1 MGIRNPQSAIR
12 NKGAWMSDMATTIK
26 KLSSVA
32 SRHRGLALP
41 VAAAMLV
48 LVVLAPLPPG
58 LMDLLLAANIAMSAI
73 ILLTTM
79 NVASPLEFSVFPSV
93 LLGATLVRL
102 ALNIATTRLIL
113 TCGNGSAGLEEAQ
126 FAAGHVVWAF
136 GNFVTAGSLAVGV
149 IIFTIVVIVQFVVI
163 TSGASRISEVA
174 ARFVLD
180 AMPGKQMAIDADL
193 NAGLIDQ
200 AAARER
206 RQGVSQQADFYGAMD
221 GASKFLRGD
230 AIAGIFIIAVN
241 ILGGLYV
248 GMVQYGWDFSR
259 TVELFT
265 RLTIGE
271 GLVAQLPAVIVSCS
285 AALLVTRSTS
295 KTDFGKEVVGQLL
308 SRPAVLILTAIFLGA
323 LMLTSLP
330 KLPLLMIGGGLAGLA
345 WLLMRRGE
353 GEEAQA
359 DASPASATAPAAEA
373 PEQMPPVEALRIE
386 LGFSLVRL
394 ADAQRD
400 GDLVD
405 RLAGLRRRIAGE
417 LGFTVPRIHIH
428 DNMQIDAHLYVIKVR
443 GAKVATGRLYP
454 GQLLAVASTGPAG
467 QRAASAESKTR
478 TGDGANQSSGGDGHN
493 VTGSLT
499 GRHVDDPVFGSPA
512 VWISHE
518 QAQHAA
524 MMGYG
529 VSEPSDVL
537 ISHLT
542 EVIRSHCGE
551 LLSRQQVAKALEGL
565 KATAPSLVA
574 EVTGRLRVG
583 QVQKVLQ
590 NLLAELVSIRDME
603 AILEELC
610 EQSAQTTDVAALTAR
625 VRSAL
630 ARTLTQQ
637 YCAADGKLW
646 CVSLADDLEQT
657 LGSYVPQ
664 ERASEAATLPAELSG
679 RVRAALAGGLSRL
692 SAQGKAPVLL
702 CAPHVRST
710 LRQLVAGTVPGAAVL
725 AYNEIQSAQVQSIA
739 SIGIT

>member
-1 MGIRNPQSAIR
+1 M
-12 NKGAWMSDMATTIK
+12 MTTVNRV
-26 KLSSVA
+26 SSLVQK
-32 SRHRGLALP
+32 HRGLALP

-48 LVVLAPLPPG
+48 VVVLAPLPPG
-58 LMDLLLAANIAMSAI
+58 VMDLLLAANIALSAI

-79 NVASPLEFSVFPSV
+79 KVASPLEFSVFPSV

-113 TCGNGSAGLEEAQ
+113 TCGNGSAGVEEAQ

-200 AAARER
+200 PTARAR
-206 RQGVSQQADFYGAMD
+206 REAVGHQADFYGAMD

-248 GMVQYGWDFSR
+248 GMVQYGWEFSR

-308 SRPAVLILTAIFLGA
+308 SRPAVLILTAIFLGV

-330 KLPLLMIGGGLAGLA
+330 KLPLLMIGGGLGGLA
-345 WLLMRRGE
+345 WFLMRRGE

-359 DASPASATAPAAEA
+359 DASAVAPTASAPEA

-394 ADAQRD
+394 ADSQRD
-400 GDLVD
+400 GDLVE
-405 RLAGLRRRIAGE
+405 RLSALRRRIAGE

-454 GQLLAVASTGPAG
+454 GQLLAVAGSPATDLTD
-467 QRAASAESKTR
+467 K
-478 TGDGANQSSGGDGHN
+478 N
-493 VTGSLT
+493 VKGSLT
-499 GRHVDDPVFGSPA
+499 GRNVDEPVFGSPA
-512 VWISHE
+512 VWITQE
-518 QAQHAA
+518 QAQRART
-524 MMGYG
+524 MGYEI
-529 VSEPSDVL
+529 SEASDVL
-537 ISHLT
+537 IAHLT
-542 EVIRSHCGE
+542 EMIRSHCSE
-551 LLSRQQVAKALEGL
+551 LLSRQQVAKTLDGL
-565 KATAPSLVA
+565 KASASSLVA

-590 NLLAELVSIRDME
+590 NLLAERVSIRDME

-610 EQSAQTTDVAALTAR
+610 EQSAQTTDIAALTAR
-625 VRSAL
+625 VRAAL

-637 YCAADGKLW
+637 YCSADGKLW

-657 LGSYVPQ
+657 LGSYIPQ
-664 ERASEAATLPAELSG
+664 ERANEAASLPAELSQ
-679 RVRAALAGGLSRL
+679 RVRTAVMGGLSRL
-692 SAQGKAPVLL
+692 SAQGKGPVLL
-702 CAPHVRST
+702 CAPHVRLT
-710 LRQLVAGTVPGAAVL
+710 LRQLVAGAAPEAAVL

-739 SIGIT
+739 SIGIL